1 MHEGTDVL
9 EFLGTLTL
17 VRCNFFGGALTCE
30 GKKNRTRRYT
40 WKQYGAYTWY
50 VRLDKRKAREQKDCA
65 DLQKATLAHL
75 ETMRTARKTLIDA
88 YRVVANKWAAE
99 LVKADPKS
107 KAAKRAEA
115 SVKRQKNM
123 EEWRSTKSQKF
134 QVYYRW
140 LF

>member
-1 MHEGTDVL
+1 
-9 EFLGTLTL
+9 
-17 VRCNFFGGALTCE
+17 
-30 GKKNRTRRYT
+30 
-40 WKQYGAYTWY
+40 
-50 VRLDKRKAREQKDCA
+50 
-65 DLQKATLAHL
+65 
-75 ETMRTARKTLIDA
+75 MRTARKTLIDA